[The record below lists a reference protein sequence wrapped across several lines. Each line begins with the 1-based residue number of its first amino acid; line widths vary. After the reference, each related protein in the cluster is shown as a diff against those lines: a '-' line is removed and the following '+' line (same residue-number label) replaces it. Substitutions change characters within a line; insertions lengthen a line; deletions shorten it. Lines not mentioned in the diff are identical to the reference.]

1 LYVYSVRNNTSGTNV
16 CEVVS
21 SYGAIGNDLKELN
34 RTSWIATAYLLTTTS
49 FQPLYGKL
57 SDIFGR
63 KASLLFAYTVFGVGC
78 LGCGLSRTMGQLI
91 AARAFAGIGGGGMTT
106 VVSILVSD
114 LVPLRSRGTWQGLLN
129 IVFASGAAAGAP
141 LGIKPNPR

>member
-1 LYVYSVRNNTSGTNV
+1 MI
-16 CEVVS
+16 S
-21 SYGAIGNDLKELN
+21 SYGSIGNDLHELN

-63 KASLLFAYTVFGVGC
+63 KASLLFAYTIFGLGC
-78 LGCGLSRTMGQLI
+78 LGCGLSTSLGQLVG
-91 AARAFAGIGGGGMTT
+91 ARAFAGIGGGGMST

-114 LVPLRSRGTWQGLLN
+114 LVPLRSRGSWQGVLN
-129 IVFASGAAAGAP
+129 IVFASGAASGAP
-141 LGIKPNPR
+141 LGTYFNRCYPAFACSQC